1 MDSSTSQCIPWTE
14 TVKVS
19 GRLVILIK
27 ARCQIC
33 DADGRAAEFYGSSS
47 RRAVWPRGTTG
58 LPVVQMNPCEA
69 RPPRRPAHRAPPSL
83 PSPRIQPALGRRPL
97 PRLLSPDAQSRHDRR
112 PFRDGP
118 DRTHPETQ
126 PGSGCDQLHPGG
138 STDLHVLLS
147 PGAPAEST
155 PDSTYGNRV
164 YGRFLAPCTPILPVS
179 FPSQAAGLSP
189 ARQAE
194 CFVFLIFDIYTH
206 C

>member
-1 MDSSTSQCIPWTE
+1 M
-14 TVKVS
+14 
-19 GRLVILIK
+19 
-27 ARCQIC
+27 
-33 DADGRAAEFYGSSS
+33 
-47 RRAVWPRGTTG
+47 WPRGTTG
-58 LPVVQMNPCEA
+58 LPVVQMNPCED
-69 RPPRRPAHRAPPSL
+69 RPPRRPAHRAPPSF
-83 PSPRIQPALGRRPL
+83 PSPRILPALGRRPL